1 MPITLAQAALNTLSD
16 VDFRVIDN
24 LRRSSWLWDQI
35 VWDDNAMA
43 GGDGTL
49 SYAYNRL
56 TSAAAAAPRNINE
69 EYIPGKATF
78 DQVTVNLKPFGG
90 SFELDRVL
98 RNLGPQATNQ
108 VRLQLAQL
116 VKATVVR
123 LEQEIVLGDTAVD
136 VRGFDGLSKTLT
148 GTTTESLGATLD
160 ISAATIN
167 TQPLAMAALDRI
179 DIWLASLLPSIGSS
193 DFAVPGAVL
202 PGTRAILSNT
212 VGIARMRALA
222 RWAALYTVTRD
233 DAGRKIEQYDGWNLV
248 DIGDRMDGSSP
259 IIPIGASVAGETD
272 LYAVNFGEDAL
283 HGAIVPGVPLLQT
296 FLPDW
301 SQPQAVKLTELEVG
315 PLAVVLKNT
324 KTAGVF
330 RKAKVQ

>member
-1 MPITLAQAALNTLSD
+1 MPITLAQAALNTLPD
-16 VDFRVIDN
+16 IDFSVIDN

-49 SYAYNRL
+49 VYGYNRL
-56 TSAAAAAPRNINE
+56 VSAAAASPRNINE

-108 VRLQLAQL
+108 VQLQLAQL
-116 VKATVVR
+116 RKATVVR
-123 LEQEIVLGDTAVD
+123 LEQEIILGDTAVD
-136 VRGFDGLSKTLT
+136 VRGFDGLSKVLT

-160 ISAATIN
+160 ISAGTIL

-179 DIWLASLLPSIGSS
+179 DLWLASLLPSVGSS
-193 DFAVPGAVL
+193 DFTVPGAVL
-202 PGTRAILSNT
+202 PGTRAILGNT
-212 VGIARMRALA
+212 QSIMRFRALA

-233 DAGRKIEQYDGWNLV
+233 DMGRKIEQYDGWTLV
-248 DIGDRMDGSSP
+248 DIGDRMDGSAP
-259 IIPIGASVAGETD
+259 IIPTGVSVAGETD

-283 HGAIVPGVPLLQT
+283 HGAILPGVPLLQV
-296 FLPDW
+296 FLPNW
-301 SQPQAVKLTELEVG
+301 AESQAVKLTELEVG
-315 PLAVVLKNT
+315 PLAIVLKNT

-330 RKAKVQ
+330 RKVKVI